1 MKIHDDECLQQEA
14 LKRKERRC
22 QAPGKGDVGEAR
34 AGVVK
39 TQTHRSR
46 TRKRQPRWCCAWRRS
61 TGNAGSCPRTQS
73 WLAWHEGL
81 AAASHPYPNPDLDL

>member
-14 LKRKERRC
+14 LKRNERRC
-22 QAPGKGDVGEAR
+22 QAPGKGHVGEAR

-46 TRKRQPRWCCAWRRS
+46 TRKRQPRWCCAWR
-61 TGNAGSCPRTQS
+61 TDMEENKEELTQ
-73 WLAWHEGL
+73 AN
-81 AAASHPYPNPDLDL
+81 PYSP